1 MRLDAAGPSLFWRV
15 GGSSVIV
22 LQIEAPDFVLSDLK
36 SHPPIA
42 TDRNAPCSGAVASE
56 LVNTPAGRT
65 NDAAHVGCRDQ
76 HREDVA
82 QSLHKV
88 IAEFPAVVLFDEAQE
103 APVPDASNDHAH
115 KIVRLH
121 RTLVNCLAP
130 KTGSR
135 RRGALASREV
145 AYRAQTGSAASR
157 ICASIR

>member
-1 MRLDAAGPSLFWRV
+1 MSEIGTSWPIDLTLPLP
-15 GGSSVIV
+15 
-22 LQIEAPDFVLSDLK
+22 APGW
-36 SHPPIA
+36 IA
-42 TDRNAPCSGAVASE
+42 
-56 LVNTPAGRT
+56 
-65 NDAAHVGCRDQ
+65 
-76 HREDVA
+76 DVA
-82 QSLHKV
+82 QPLHKV

-145 AYRAQTGSAASR
+145 A
-157 ICASIR
+157 